1 MQVSALSLW
10 GAGMFGAVIGWIAYR
25 TLRRNT
31 KATTL
36 TDLVTVIAALGGGVV
51 INTKFAEPDL
61 FASYGIGLFAGFFGY
76 FVVALLVDR
85 AEERSRTEPLPVQ
98 PLAAQEPTAPS
109 GAAIPAPSPEP
120 VGVPRDRPGRWM
132 NRRK

>member
-1 MQVSALSLW
+1 
-10 GAGMFGAVIGWIAYR
+10 MFGAVIGWIAYR

-85 AEERSRTEPLPVQ
+85 AEGRRRKTARPAPEPV
-98 PLAAQEPTAPS
+98 APS
-109 GAAIPAPSPEP
+109 GAGIPAPSPEP
-120 VGVPRDRPGRWM
+120 VGAPRETPDDWM
-132 NRRK
+132 GEG